1 LLDTFLKLRVLL
13 SPREKR
19 QALLLLL
26 MMLVLGV
33 VEMAGVA
40 SIFPLIAVLSNPD
53 LVKSNRWLE
62 LTYDTLG
69 FTSINGFFI
78 FLSSAVFALIVVR
91 TVFTALTS
99 YGLLRYAQSRSHG
112 LSVRLLGSYLRRPY
126 RFFLNRHSADMSK
139 TVLTEVEQVIARSLI
154 PTLQLV
160 SQTIISCLIVA
171 VVVFIDPLVASIAL
185 TCIVGAYGLLY
196 MAIRNFLRKK
206 GQERISVNHERF
218 RIAQEVLA
226 GVKEVKV
233 GGLERGYVRRYER
246 ASLRFAKL
254 GIQVNIVREIPRHL
268 LELIAVGGILSV
280 ILILLFRAD
289 GNLNLA
295 LPTIAVYAF
304 AGLRLLPAIQT
315 LYQSIVSIRFG
326 GPGLDALCRD
336 LFLEVDQ
343 IALGAS
349 KPSLSLKRQIKLDK
363 ISFAYANMER
373 NALDN
378 ISIVIPAFSTV
389 GFFGTTGSGKSTII
403 DIILGL
409 LEPTEGEMSVDDI
422 VISPENVSC
431 WQKSVGYVPQQI
443 FLTDESVA
451 ANIALGVAPGDID
464 MASVERA
471 ARMASLHDFVVS
483 ELPLG
488 YETEVGDRGVRLS
501 GGQRQRIGIARAL
514 YHDPEVLILD
524 EATSALDMATEERVM
539 SSLSRIG
546 GRKTVIM
553 IAHRLQTLEGC
564 DIIFELENGRVLASG
579 SYDKLIG
586 ARTHQTNIN

>member
-1 LLDTFLKLRVLL
+1 MLDTFTKLRALL

-19 QALLLLL
+19 QALLLLV
-26 MMLVLGV
+26 MMLLLGIL
-33 VEMAGVA
+33 EMAGVA

-53 LVKSNRWLE
+53 LVENSRWLE
-62 LTYDTLG
+62 RTYDTLG
-69 FTSINGFFI
+69 FTNLNSFFI

-91 TVFTALTS
+91 TVFTAITS

-112 LSVRLLGSYLRRPY
+112 LSVRLLSSYLRRPY

-154 PTLQLV
+154 PALQLV
-160 SQTIISCLIVA
+160 SQSIISCLIIA
-171 VVVFIDPLVASIAL
+171 VVVVIDPLVASVAL
-185 TCIVGAYGLLY
+185 TSIVSAYGLLY
-196 MAIRNFLRKK
+196 MAIRNFLRNK

-254 GIQVNIVREIPRHL
+254 GIQVNIVREIPRHV

-280 ILILLFRAD
+280 VLVLLFRAD

-326 GPGLDALCRD
+326 GPGLDTLCRD
-336 LFLEVDQ
+336 LFLEVDETA
-343 IALGAS
+343 IGAS
-349 KPSLSLKRQIKLDK
+349 NPSLSLKHQIKLDK
-363 ISFAYANMER
+363 VRFAYSNMER
-373 NALDN
+373 SALDD

-409 LEPTEGEMSVDDI
+409 LEPTEGEISVDDI
-422 VISPENVSC
+422 VITPENVNR

-451 ANIALGVAPGDID
+451 ANIALGVAPSEID

-471 ARMASLHDFVVS
+471 ARMASLHDFVIS
-483 ELPLG
+483 ELPRG

-524 EATSALDMATEERVM
+524 EATSALDVATEERVM

-546 GRKTVIM
+546 GKKTVIM

-564 DIIFELENGRVLASG
+564 DIIFELENGRVHASG
-579 SYDKLIG
+579 TYDKLIG
-586 ARTHQTNIN
+586 SRARHTKTE